1 MLLFGEY
8 QNLGVKQPIFV
19 VDSLTLVTVYL
30 GDYLEQLESHTSFDV
45 LNTLAN
51 AMLAPLGD

>member
-1 MLLFGEY
+1 M
-8 QNLGVKQPIFV
+8 
-19 VDSLTLVTVYL
+19 VDSHTLVTIYL

-45 LNTLAN
+45 LNTMAN